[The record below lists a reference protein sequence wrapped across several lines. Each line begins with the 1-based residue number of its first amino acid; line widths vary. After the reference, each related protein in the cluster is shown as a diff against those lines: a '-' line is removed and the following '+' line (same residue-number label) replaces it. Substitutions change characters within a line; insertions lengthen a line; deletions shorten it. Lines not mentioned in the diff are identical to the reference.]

1 MEKNVSNKSVLF
13 ISSILAIVFFLVTF
27 YFYYFVFKL
36 VFVSSFSFLMN
47 YVLFY
52 LFILLLIILAS
63 FLFIKNKTAGMKSYE
78 GSFSI
83 LGVYDYYYI
92 NRTGVKYID
101 FIGLLAS
108 IVFILT
114 SVILTPLHFLVPFFV
129 LTSIA
134 FFFAITTGSAKPW
147 ILRKK

>member
-1 MEKNVSNKSVLF
+1 MENNVSNKAILF
-13 ISSILAIVFFLVTF
+13 FASILAIVFFLVTF

-36 VFVSSFSFLMN
+36 VFLSKFSFLMN

-52 LFILLLIILAS
+52 LFALLLIIIAG
-63 FLFIKNKTAGMKSYE
+63 FIFVKNKTAGMKSYE
-78 GSFSI
+78 GSFSV
-83 LGVYDYYYI
+83 LGVYSYHYI

-108 IVFILT
+108 VVFTLT
-114 SVILTPLHFLVPFFV
+114 SVMFSSLHFLVPFFI

-134 FFFAITTGSAKPW
+134 FFFAMTTGSAKPW